1 MEAFVQARDVMTG
14 TALGAP
20 PPVNGTPT
28 DRCLGRW
35 SARTIA
41 VLAVFYAVAVVLGFV
56 ALGDVVRPLPDP
68 YLAVAELLILVMA
81 PAMVVLTA
89 AIHAC
94 APAERRVLSLLA
106 FGWML
111 LAAGLTMTVH
121 GLELTLGRPAPG
133 PPTAGAPPLFGFDW
147 PAVLYGVDI
156 VAWDLMLGLSLLFAA
171 AVFPGREHRLVRR
184 GLALSGVLCLAG
196 LVGPAIDVMAWRALG
211 IAGYAVVFP
220 LTCLALSRTF
230 AEPGP
235 GRPPRDRAPRG

>member
-1 MEAFVQARDVMTG
+1 MQVRDLLSGVARG
-14 TALGAP
+14 SPSPA
-20 PPVNGTPT
+20 NGTPT
-28 DRCLGRW
+28 DRRLGRW
-35 SARTIA
+35 SAWTIA
-41 VLAVFYAVAVVLGFV
+41 VLALFYAAAVVLGFV
-56 ALGDVVRPLPDP
+56 ELGDVVRPLPDP

-81 PAMVVLTA
+81 PAMVALMA

-94 APAERRVLSLLA
+94 ASAERKALSLIA

-111 LAAGLTMTVH
+111 VAAGLTMTVH

-133 PPTAGAPPLFGFDW
+133 LPTPGVPPLFGFDW

-184 GLALSGVLCLAG
+184 GLVLSGALCLAG
-196 LVGPAIDVMAWRALG
+196 LVGPATDVMAWRALG

-220 LTCLALSRTF
+220 LTCLALRRTF